1 MHPGFAVPCR
11 ASWTC
16 RAWKGLGFTHD
27 RGNLGLDVRGK
38 RFSTHGAEDDL
49 AR

>member
-1 MHPGFAVPCR
+1 MSGLVPPDVR
-11 ASWTC
+11 GKA
-16 RAWKGLGFTHD
+16 GFTHESGD
-27 RGNLGLDVRGK
+27 FALDVSGK